1 MCRPSD
7 RVLRRGAGLCLLLSL
22 AATQAGANAPA
33 VAAMRIKFPPPTTS
47 FAAPD
52 PALAQ
57 LRDFAMLGDTDASG
71 ELASRL
77 LDRFERTGE
86 RGHLHEAMHW
96 IARDWEHERLVRA
109 NVADRV
115 LSRHCARPALQR
127 HWLCTG
133 GD

>member
-7 RVLRRGAGLCLLLSL
+7 RVLRRGAGLCLLLVL

-33 VAAMRIKFPPPTTS
+33 ATALRIKFAPPATAI
-47 FAAPD
+47 AAPD

-77 LDRFERTGE
+77 LDRFERTGD

-96 IARDWEHERLVRA
+96 IARDWEHERVVRA
-109 NVADRV
+109 NLADRV